1 VVVYPKNSVTAV
13 AATKGLP
20 QKCEEDA
27 MRHIRGILI
36 VLMGISL
43 VLVPGLRA
51 DSLQLKN
58 GNFVQ
63 GKYLGGTERA
73 VQFEVNGRIRL
84 YDINEILSISFAAAS
99 ADGGIPSNDDD
110 QKLRTNTALK
120 SVDKDNGGLRN
131 ALVSH
136 VKARKPLSQRTSVT
150 QNHSTRSQQPGGHT
164 GRLARSGCADLAPN
178 SDPKTRGSR
187 VSAQSIRVLPAR
199 SSILSD

>member
-1 VVVYPKNSVTAV
+1 
-13 AATKGLP
+13 
-20 QKCEEDA
+20 
-27 MRHIRGILI
+27 MRHIGAILI
-36 VLMGISL
+36 VVMGISL

-110 QKLRTNTALK
+110 QKLHTNTALK
-120 SVDKDNGGLRN
+120 SVKDNGGLRN

-187 VSAQSIRVLPAR
+187 VSAQSTRVLPAS